1 MNKEQIKALLDSV
14 EITAPHSEG
23 SLEDRIAVAI
33 NALWLYEGVIKPA
46 IIKAIDNAE

>member
-23 SLEDRIAVAI
+23 SLEDRVAI
-33 NALWLYEGVIKPA
+33 NALWLYESVIKPA
-46 IIKAIDNAE
+46 IIKAIDNAK